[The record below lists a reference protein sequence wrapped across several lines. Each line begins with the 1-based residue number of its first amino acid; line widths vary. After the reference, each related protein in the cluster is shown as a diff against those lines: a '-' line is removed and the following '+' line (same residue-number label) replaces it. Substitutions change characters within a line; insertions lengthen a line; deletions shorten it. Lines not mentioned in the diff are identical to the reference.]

1 VNWHTGRREFGAHG
15 YFPGVALGDAPPR
28 LLLIGPSLEFH
39 PTTESIL
46 GYFSPEIEIERI
58 GLALDWR
65 KSMQVMFRLRGAE
78 RPR

>member
-1 VNWHTGRREFGAHG
+1 
-15 YFPGVALGDAPPR
+15 